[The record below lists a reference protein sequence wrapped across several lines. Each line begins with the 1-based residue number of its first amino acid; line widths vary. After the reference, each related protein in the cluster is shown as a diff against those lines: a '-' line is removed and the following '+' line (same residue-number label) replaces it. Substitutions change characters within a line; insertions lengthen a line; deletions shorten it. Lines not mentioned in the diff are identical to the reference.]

1 MSSPSRSISP
11 GTDFGSPP
19 PRGGYSYGGFSR
31 SRSRGRSPA
40 RSLSPGSDRSYRF
53 QIRSP
58 SRPDS
63 VRVTSIHSGRSPSR
77 GRSIRSIVSWRSSLR
92 SRSRSPPHSR
102 SGTRASFGPGFEPT
116 SFVSSP
122 LSGSISPRLRS
133 LSRGRADS
141 TDYPEWGAS
150 SRSRDLSRARSPS
163 LGSRSLSP
171 LDITRNPSYS
181 PPRGRS
187 RSSSLSISRNPS
199 YSPPRSRSRY
209 RSRSRS
215 VPVVYFERHSRSSS
229 SS

>member
-40 RSLSPGSDRSYRF
+40 RSLSSGSDRSYRF
-53 QIRSP
+53 HIRSP

-63 VRVTSIHSGRSPSR
+63 LRVFSIHSKRSPSR
-77 GRSIRSIVSWRSSLR
+77 GRSVRSIVSWRSSLR
-92 SRSRSPPHSR
+92 SRSLSPPRSR
-102 SGTRASFGPGFEPT
+102 SGTSVGYGLRPT
-116 SFVSSP
+116 SLVYSP
-122 LSGSISPRLRS
+122 LSGSVSPRLRS
-133 LSRGRADS
+133 LSRGDAAW
-141 TDYPEWGAS
+141 TEYPQWDAS
-150 SRSRDLSRARSPS
+150 SRSRDLSRANSPS
-163 LGSRSLSP
+163 IGSGSLSP

-181 PPRGRS
+181 PPRS
-187 RSSSLSISRNPS
+187 RSGSPSPLDITRSPS
-199 YSPPRSRSRY
+199 YSPPRSRSRL

-215 VPVVYFERHSRSSS
+215 VSVVYFESRSRSSS